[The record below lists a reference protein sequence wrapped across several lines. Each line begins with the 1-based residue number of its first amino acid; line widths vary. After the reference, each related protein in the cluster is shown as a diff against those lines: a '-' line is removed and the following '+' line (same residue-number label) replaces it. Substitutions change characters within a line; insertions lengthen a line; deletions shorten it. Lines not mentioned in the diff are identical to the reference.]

1 MQRFL
6 VPTRV
11 LLAHRD
17 LAVVLFCNLFL
28 GLAFA
33 FVAPFYSIFGTIE
46 VGMSNW
52 TFGLFMTTTSVS
64 GIVLSTVLAR
74 WSDTRFSRRSVLL
87 VACAF
92 GAAGYAGFAFVRSV
106 LWLTVIGSVALG
118 IASITFS
125 QLFAYAREAIDL
137 HGVPPEEAP
146 LYMNIYRVVFSLAWT
161 IGPAIAAW
169 VMIRYSFRGTF
180 LICAGLFILVFAVV
194 WLFFPSR
201 RPNAAGAAARVP
213 LGRLLRR
220 PDLLCYFSAFVLVFI
235 CGTMGIMNLPLMIL
249 HTLHGSQEQV
259 GIAYSVAPFFEFP
272 FLLLFG
278 LLASRGHPGKLIRL
292 GFVIAVAYY
301 ALLSLVHAPWEV
313 YPIQVLSA
321 AMVAVVSGIA
331 ITFFQDYIPNQPGT
345 ATNLYSTANRIGSTF
360 GYLGF
365 GTLTSL
371 LGYRSVFLVCSGIC
385 AAAFLLL
392 WLARKEHETEIGAS
406 GQTPGVSAGVHSSP
420 SK

>member
-1 MQRFL
+1 
-6 VPTRV
+6 
-11 LLAHRD
+11 
-17 LAVVLFCNLFL
+17 
-28 GLAFA
+28 
-33 FVAPFYSIFGTIE
+33 
-46 VGMSNW
+46 
-52 TFGLFMTTTSVS
+52 
-64 GIVLSTVLAR
+64 
-74 WSDTRFSRRSVLL
+74 
-87 VACAF
+87 
-92 GAAGYAGFAFVRSV
+92 
-106 LWLTVIGSVALG
+106 
-118 IASITFS
+118 
-125 QLFAYAREAIDL
+125 
-137 HGVPPEEAP
+137 
-146 LYMNIYRVVFSLAWT
+146 
-161 IGPAIAAW
+161 
-169 VMIRYSFRGTF
+169 
-180 LICAGLFILVFAVV
+180 
-194 WLFFPSR
+194 
-201 RPNAAGAAARVP
+201 
-213 LGRLLRR
+213 
-220 PDLLCYFSAFVLVFI
+220 
-235 CGTMGIMNLPLMIL
+235 
-249 HTLHGSQEQV
+249 
-259 GIAYSVAPFFEFP
+259 
-272 FLLLFG
+272 
-278 LLASRGHPGKLIRL
+278 LIRL